1 MYKQSFQKTIV
12 KNDQELH
19 ARSDEM
25 APWYIW
31 TEISSH
37 FTLPPGQTLIDRT
50 FEIIT

>member
-1 MYKQSFQKTIV
+1 MCKQSFQKTIV

-37 FTLPPGQTLIDRT
+37 FTLPPVQTQ
-50 FEIIT
+50 ITN